1 MILDRRFICI
11 KLVWFETSNETTCND
26 RREGPSGEI
35 AVREH
40 VET

>member
-1 MILDRRFICI
+1 MILDCRFIWV

-26 RREGPSGEI
+26 RREGPG
-35 AVREH
+35 EH